1 LREPNIED
9 ELLDPYNPK
18 SIWAYM
24 WFSDEELK
32 PKRRRKK
39 RNTNQA
45 FHKQLLNSRG
55 LRFLKPIQAAW
66 QWLSSGQLRQSSTV
80 TSGRSFPQTSLTH
93 LFITSLI
100 RKG

>member
-32 PKRRRKK
+32 LKRRRNNKNANQTINK
-39 RNTNQA
+39 R
-45 FHKQLLNSRG
+45 L
-55 LRFLKPIQAAW
+55 
-66 QWLSSGQLRQSSTV
+66 
-80 TSGRSFPQTSLTH
+80 
-93 LFITSLI
+93 
-100 RKG
+100 

>member
-39 RNTNQA
+39 
-45 FHKQLLNSRG
+45 KKY
-55 LRFLKPIQAAW
+55 KPGI
-66 QWLSSGQLRQSSTV
+66 
-80 TSGRSFPQTSLTH
+80 PQT
-93 LFITSLI
+93 IV
-100 RKG
+100 K